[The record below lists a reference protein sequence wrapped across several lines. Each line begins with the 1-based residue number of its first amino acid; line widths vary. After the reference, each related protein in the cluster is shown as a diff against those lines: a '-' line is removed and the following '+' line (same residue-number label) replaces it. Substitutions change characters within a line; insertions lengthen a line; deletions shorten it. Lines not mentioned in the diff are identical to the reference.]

1 MSTAGSTPR
10 PQRLQ
15 LTDTTFRDG
24 NQALLGGRLRGAEIL
39 PIARK
44 LDGVGLLAIEAFG
57 GETFETYLK
66 LGEDPWEYLH
76 ELREAAPNTPIQALV
91 RGQNLVGRRNR
102 ADDAVELFVATAAG
116 RGVDVFRV
124 FDPLNDLRNLE
135 VVIRAA
141 KKARRRV
148 QGALCYAVGPAY
160 GLELWRRLAAG
171 LVEMGVDDLVV
182 KDTAGLLRPQAA
194 GELVAALRE
203 ASGLP
208 VAVHSHC
215 SSGIAPMAYMAAVE
229 AGAAALDT
237 ALSPLAWGP
246 SQPATESVVAAFA
259 GGDHDT
265 GLDLERLLEISL
277 ELEALRRRHRDDL
290 SPLADRVDAQV
301 LLYQL
306 PSSMLE
312 DVHEQ
317 VGTHEAGVR
326 LPEVL
331 AEVQRVRADL
341 GYPPLVAPIRQL
353 IASQAVYN
361 VLGGERYA
369 TVTQELKEY
378 LQGLYGAPP
387 VPASTEVRRLVL
399 GREEPLTI
407 RPADLLEPQ
416 VPAARAQLKKRGLP
430 DGDEAVLTY
439 LMFPTLAA
447 ELFRHPAQSAPVAAD
462 EVESPNGTLATEP
475 ETDPEAQ
482 AETEAAAPPADS
494 ASPTVQTSEFDVEV
508 EGEVFR
514 VRVTGAGMTVAP
526 MAASAAPAQAAPQA
540 VAAQPQAVRDGA
552 VVEGGRGL
560 RQGGGGGRPQPAPG
574 RGGLSNEAQAVPQ
587 GPGRQPR

>member
-1 MSTAGSTPR
+1 M
-10 PQRLQ
+10 
-15 LTDTTFRDG
+15 
-24 NQALLGGRLRGAEIL
+24 
-39 PIARK
+39 
-44 LDGVGLLAIEAFG
+44 
-57 GETFETYLK
+57 
-66 LGEDPWEYLH
+66 
-76 ELREAAPNTPIQALV
+76 
-91 RGQNLVGRRNR
+91 
-102 ADDAVELFVATAAG
+102 
-116 RGVDVFRV
+116 
-124 FDPLNDLRNLE
+124 
-135 VVIRAA
+135 
-141 KKARRRV
+141 
-148 QGALCYAVGPAY
+148 AY
-160 GLELWRRLAAG
+160 LAA
-171 LVEMGVDDLVV
+171 
-182 KDTAGLLRPQAA
+182 A
-194 GELVAALRE
+194 
-203 ASGLP
+203 
-208 VAVHSHC
+208 
-215 SSGIAPMAYMAAVE
+215 E

-277 ELEALRRRHRDDL
+277 DLETLRRRHRADL

-301 LLYQL
+301 LLHQL

-312 DVHEQ
+312 DVHQQ
-317 VGTHEAGVR
+317 VGAHEAGER

-378 LQGLYGAPP
+378 LQGLYGTPP
-387 VPASTEVRRLVL
+387 LPASTEVRRLVL

-439 LMFPTLAA
+439 LMFPTLAV
-447 ELFRHPAQSAPVAAD
+447 ELFHRQAQPAAASAD
-462 EVESPNGTLATEP
+462 EAESPNGTLATEP
-475 ETDPEAQ
+475 QSDAEMEAE
-482 AETEAAAPPADS
+482 AEAPPSETLAPAIQS
-494 ASPTVQTSEFDVEV
+494 SEFDVEV

-526 MAASAAPAQAAPQA
+526 MAASATPAAQAAPQA
-540 VAAQPQAVRDGA
+540 VAAQPRAVRDGA
-552 VVEGGRGL
+552 VVAPMQGLIVKVPVKVGDSVGLGDVVAVLEAMKMQNDIVATKPGKVVEVYVKEGEVVG
-560 RQGGGGGRPQPAPG
+560 PNQP
-574 RGGLSNEAQAVPQ
+574 LVAVS
-587 GPGRQPR
+587 